1 MRRFNEGKR
10 EEKIYYTNIE
20 KEHINRR

>member
-1 MRRFNEGKR
+1 MRRFNEGRR